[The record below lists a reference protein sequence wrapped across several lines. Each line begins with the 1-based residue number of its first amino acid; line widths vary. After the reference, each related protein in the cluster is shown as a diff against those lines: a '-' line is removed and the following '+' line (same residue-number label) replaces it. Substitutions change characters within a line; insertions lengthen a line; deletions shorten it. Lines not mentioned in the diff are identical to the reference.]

1 MREINQMIQ
10 VLHSKYLIR
19 EMTREIREL
28 PSISAAKLH
37 RRSRR
42 NKKLMKL
49 ALEERR
55 RYEYRARRA
64 LSKLYGAQIAI
75 KMRQV

>member
-1 MREINQMIQ
+1 MREIERKIL
-10 VLHSKYLIR
+10 VLERAVRKELQR
-19 EMTREIREL
+19 EVREL